1 MGFFSRIFSRQA
13 EAEPAAPIVK
23 LPDDRILRYKITGKN
38 PGTGRRNTRRVLCGS
53 WEAISDVEAYTGL
66 LPPFTHE
73 LEMPEV
79 TEAQLELMEKLN
91 VPMLDGIYRAD
102 ASALIQHALDEVPL
116 FPDRGLPRP
125 ILQFLIDHKLLLSS
139 WLSVSDLEDEF
150 VETLPGLRAL
160 IKKCK

>member
-1 MGFFSRIFSRQA
+1 MGFFDRIVPRRS
-13 EAEPAAPIVK
+13 VSV
-23 LPDDRILRYKITGKN
+23 LPDDRILRYKTH
-38 PGTGRRNTRRVLCGS
+38 RNKSQELREKHQACSLGS
-53 WEAISDVEAYTGL
+53 WEAISDVEARTGL
-66 LPPFTHE
+66 LPPFTCE

-79 TEAQLELMEKLN
+79 TEAQLELMGKLN

>member
-1 MGFFSRIFSRQA
+1 MGFFDRIVPRRPVS
-13 EAEPAAPIVK
+13 V
-23 LPDDRILRYKITGKN
+23 LPDDRILRYKITGIN
-38 PGTGRRNTRRVLCGS
+38 PGTRRKNTRRVLCGS
-53 WEAISDVEAYTGL
+53 WEAISDVEARTGL
-66 LPPFTHE
+66 LPPFTCE

-79 TEAQLELMEKLN
+79 TEAQLELMGKLN
-91 VPMLDGIYRAD
+91 VPLLDGIYRAD

>member
-1 MGFFSRIFSRQA
+1 MGFFDRIVPRRS
-13 EAEPAAPIVK
+13 VSV
-23 LPDDRILRYKITGKN
+23 LPDDRILRYKITGIN
-38 PGTGRRNTRRVLCGS
+38 PGTRRKNTRRVLCGS
-53 WEAISDVEAYTGL
+53 WEAISDVEARTGL
-66 LPPFTHE
+66 LPPFTCE

-79 TEAQLELMEKLN
+79 TEAQLELMRKLN

-102 ASALIQHALDEVPL
+102 ASAL

>member
-1 MGFFSRIFSRQA
+1 MGFFDRIVPRRS
-13 EAEPAAPIVK
+13 VSV
-23 LPDDRILRYKITGKN
+23 LPDDRILRYKITGIN
-38 PGTGRRNTRRVLCGS
+38 PGTRRKNTRRVLCGS
-53 WEAISDVEAYTGL
+53 WEAISDVEARTGL
-66 LPPFTHE
+66 LPPFTCE

-79 TEAQLELMEKLN
+79 TEAQLELMKK
-91 VPMLDGIYRAD
+91 YRAD
-102 ASALIQHALDEVPL
+102 ASALIQHALDEKPL